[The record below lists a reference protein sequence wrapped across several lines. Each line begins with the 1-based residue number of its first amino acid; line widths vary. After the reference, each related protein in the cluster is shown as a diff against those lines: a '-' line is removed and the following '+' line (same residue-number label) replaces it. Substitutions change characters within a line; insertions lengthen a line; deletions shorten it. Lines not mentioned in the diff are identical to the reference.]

1 MPRKT
6 NKNLCF
12 KFYLWIVLEPTDKP
26 CKMHPLCST
35 RDDFAVIYI
44 AGISP
49 PLIRLLVFFPGL
61 FTVMKRMRRT
71 QMLTCTSPLHLHIK
85 TWRLKASPCFGSSS
99 LICPAPVANLRPLQR
114 LVLWA
119 YKIYNNRVVR
129 VTHLKICISC
139 FAGIWAK
146 AFPELESQNN
156 MRPTSPVH
164 GAHLFFNAIWTY
176 PDWDPRWQNRVVSNS
191 EKQPGYAW
199 CKGKRKN
206 IPQTVV
212 DFVRGVSRH
221 TESFVE
227 FLLRILVFGLTVKDL
242 MWKLWYI
249 TDRNTH
255 TNAILS
261 V

>member
-1 MPRKT
+1 MSKT
-6 NKNLCF
+6 SKWPGKQIKTFCI
-12 KFYLWIVLEPTDKP
+12 KFYLWIFLEPTDKLDY
-26 CKMHPLCST
+26 KWLCCHLYR
-35 RDDFAVIYI
+35 RDF
-44 AGISP
+44 P
-49 PLIRLLVFFPGL
+49 PLIMLHVLFPGL

-99 LICPAPVANLRPLQR
+99 LICPALVANLRPLQR

-119 YKIYNNRVVR
+119 YKIYNNRVVH

-139 FAGIWAK
+139 FAGNWAK

-176 PDWDPRWQNRVVSNS
+176 PDWEPRWQNRVVPNS

-199 CKGKRKN
+199 CKGKKKK
-206 IPQTVV
+206 IPQTGV
-212 DFVRGVSRH
+212 DFVRGVSWH
-221 TESFVE
+221 T
-227 FLLRILVFGLTVKDL
+227 
-242 MWKLWYI
+242 
-249 TDRNTH
+249 
-255 TNAILS
+255 
-261 V
+261 